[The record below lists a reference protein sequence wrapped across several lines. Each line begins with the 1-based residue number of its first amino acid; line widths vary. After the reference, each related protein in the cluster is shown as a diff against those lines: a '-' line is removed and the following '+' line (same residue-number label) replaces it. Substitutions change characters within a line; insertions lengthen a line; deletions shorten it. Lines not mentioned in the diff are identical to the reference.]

1 MLLGW
6 GMKRYGFA
14 RQRED
19 LGVNTR
25 LKLLVFLIGGNV
37 VLLLLHLLGG
47 DYCLLI
53 NFTLGHLPTGFA
65 LQLLVILSLLLG
77 ALARACVNAG
87 LVAVALPRSSTYGGT
102 GIGDACPDAGLLSL
116 Q

>member
-1 MLLGW
+1 MGDEEVW
-6 GMKRYGFA
+6 VCKAKGRFRGQHQAYS
-14 RQRED
+14 R
-19 LGVNTR
+19 
-25 LKLLVFLIGGNV
+25 LLVFLIGGNV

-102 GIGDACPDAGLLSL
+102 GIGNACPDAGLLSL